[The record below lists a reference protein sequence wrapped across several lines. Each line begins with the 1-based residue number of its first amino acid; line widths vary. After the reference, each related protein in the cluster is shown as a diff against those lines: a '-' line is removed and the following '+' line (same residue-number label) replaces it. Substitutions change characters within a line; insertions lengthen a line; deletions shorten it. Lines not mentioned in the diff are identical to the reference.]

1 MCITEKPENIPDEL
15 LIRCKEN
22 DATAF
27 GELLKK
33 YRNYAFTLA
42 FRILVNEDDSK
53 DVVQEAFIRIWKH
66 IGKYNFQVKFTTWLY
81 KIVVNIC
88 YDKLRDKKRKQ
99 QYELQE
105 WELDSLIDKNDL
117 GKSLESEEFMK
128 ILKTISNELPDKQR
142 IVFVLRDLEEMN
154 IEQVS
159 EILNMPVHSVKTNLV
174 YARKKIRLKLEKYI

>member
-1 MCITEKPENIPDEL
+1 MYLNDKPENIPDVL
-15 LIRCKEN
+15 LARCKEN
-22 DATAF
+22 DAAAF
-27 GELLKK
+27 SELVNK
-33 YRNYAFTLA
+33 YRKYAYVLA

-53 DVVQEAFIRIWKH
+53 DAVQETFIRIWKH

-105 WELDSLIDKNDL
+105 WELDSLIDKNYLD
-117 GKSLESEEFMK
+117 KSLESDEFLK

-174 YARKKIRLKLEKYI
+174 YARKKIRVKLEKYI